1 MVKNIKN
8 EVNSSKENQLYT
20 ISTVGTKDNTKKGK
34 TTMNTKQDINFE
46 VNLVRINN
54 KPDKGSQ
61 MNILT
66 QEQIETEI
74 LKLEV
79 KKILRDDYILFT
91 EDQFGI
97 CINMTNLQYRIVFTE
112 NPSMYRI
119 YAGDLEIGNSYLK
132 VENQFEALYDT
143 IMDINI
149 FFDDVLPFNVYTD
162 NGEVA

>member
-20 ISTVGTKDNTKKGK
+20 ISTVGTKYNTRKGK
-34 TTMNTKQDINFE
+34 ITMNTKQDINFE
-46 VNLVRINN
+46 VNLVRTNN
-54 KPDKGSQ
+54 KNKGNQ

-97 CINMTNLQYRIVFTE
+97 YINMTNIPYRILFSE

-119 YAGDLEIGNSYLK
+119 YAGDLEIRNSYLK
-132 VENQFEALYDT
+132 VENQFETLHDT

-149 FFDDVLPFNVYTD
+149 FFDDVLPFNVYAN